1 MVDPVVSPVPLI
13 LDRNN
18 NILITATGMQ
28 QKGKEKKY
36 SNNPIRKI
44 L

>member
-1 MVDPVVSPVPLI
+1 
-13 LDRNN
+13 
-18 NILITATGMQ
+18 MQ

-44 L
+44 LNFVERFLWRNAIG